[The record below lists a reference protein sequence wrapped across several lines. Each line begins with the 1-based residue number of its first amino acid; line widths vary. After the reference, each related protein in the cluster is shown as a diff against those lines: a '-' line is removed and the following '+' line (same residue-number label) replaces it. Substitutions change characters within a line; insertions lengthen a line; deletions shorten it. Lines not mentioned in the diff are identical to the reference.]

1 MAVEKVIFMIY
12 DDKIMF
18 RKNYTSHE
26 EWAKSLGIS
35 PEEFEFIVRGVAI
48 KDEGHWSAFFHY
60 EDEQNDGRS
69 AAAAN
74 KFALEL
80 MDYCNTETL
89 EVFSDEDPFILQ
101 KKDFQHTHQHTH
113 K

>member
-26 EWAKSLGIS
+26 DWAKSLGIS
-35 PEEFEFIVRGVAI
+35 DEDFEFIVRGVAI

-74 KFALEL
+74 KFAPELLE
-80 MDYCNTETL
+80 YCKTETL
-89 EVFSDEDPFILQ
+89 EVFSDEEPFIVR
-101 KKDFQHTHQHTH
+101 KKDLHHTH
-113 K
+113 KK